1 MDEFLRFAL
10 LGIGIGAVYGLTAQG
25 LVLVFLSSRV
35 LNFAQGAIALLAA
48 YTYFESSRAGI
59 PLWAAAVIGV
69 VVAAAAG
76 AVIEL
81 VIMRPMRH
89 ASTVTRLVATI
100 AVLTVIQSSAALV
113 YGDTTQFVPGLLP
126 TAPIQLTDT
135 LVIGA
140 DRVIVLAIAL
150 VITVVLTVLVRRTR
164 IGLATI
170 GIAENATA
178 VEVLGWSSRS
188 ISLINW
194 TVGALLAG
202 IAGVLIAPM
211 NGISV
216 SGMGQIVY
224 CALAAALIGGFR
236 SFGWAMG
243 GGLVLGIAQSEAVR
257 IHGEVGWST
266 AIPFIVIVAAILIR
280 GDVVRGR
287 GGVRQRLSAVGNGV
301 VKPAWVI
308 VCVVAVGALSLLLG
322 SSALDAFST
331 SMIIAVLGLSVVV
344 ATGYAGELSLA
355 QYAVAGLGALS
366 AVQSANLFGVPFP
379 VALVIGAVAGLLSG
393 IVMGLLSLRVR
404 GDVVAIITV
413 GLALAVQALVLEN
426 PAITGGISGINV
438 PAPDVFGLSVDAVT
452 QPERFALV
460 CAIVLV
466 VCALIVAN
474 VRRGA
479 AGRRLLAMRSGE
491 RAASSLGISVRG
503 ARLYALAVAGGLA
516 GIAGALLA
524 FRQPSLTFGAFT
536 VDASMTILGAVVLGG
551 VGYIAAGVMAGFAV
565 TGGFIYYL
573 MTLSGWQEF
582 LPLLLGLALLVN
594 LVLVPDGVIPANAA
608 WFRSLT
614 SALRR
619 TPRTPAPEVAPV
631 APVTP
636 IPPAA
641 TRTAA
646 RGQSL
651 SVQSLSV
658 EFGGIRA
665 LDDVSLSLTPGTVVG
680 LIGPNGAGKTTL
692 IDSVTGIT
700 RRYTGSVSMSGEAID
715 RLTAAERAR
724 RGLGRTL
731 QGLELFEELT
741 VRENLVIGSD
751 PHSWH
756 AYVTDLVRPGRAELS
771 PAAWAAVHRF
781 ELADAL
787 DAMPS
792 SLPYGRRRLVAIAR
806 SIAAQPDVLL
816 MDEPAAGLS
825 APERLELGDLI
836 REMAQEWNMTI
847 LLVEHDVDMVMRVC
861 DQITVLEFGKVI
873 AQGPPD
879 IVRAHKEVRR
889 AFLGQEITA

>member
-35 LNFAQGAIALLAA
+35 LNFAQGAIALIAA
-48 YTYFESSRAGI
+48 YTYFESTRVGV
-59 PLWAAAVIGV
+59 PLWAAAIIAL
-69 VVAAAAG
+69 VVAAASG
-76 AVIEL
+76 ALIEL
-81 VIMRPMRH
+81 LIMRPMRNS
-89 ASTVTRLVATI
+89 STVTRLVATI
-100 AVLTVIQSSAALV
+100 AVLTVIQSTAALV

-126 TAPIQLTDT
+126 TTPIQLTET

-140 DRVIVLAIAL
+140 DRAIVLAIG
-150 VITVVLTVLVRRTR
+150 VVVTVALTVLVRRTR
-164 IGLATI
+164 LGLATV
-170 GIAENATA
+170 GTAENATA

-188 ISLINW
+188 ISLVNW

-202 IAGVLIAPM
+202 LAGILIAPM

-216 SGMGQIVY
+216 GGMGQIVY

-243 GGLVLGIAQSEAVR
+243 GGLILGIAQSEAVR

-287 GGVRQRLSAVGNGV
+287 GGARQRLSAVGTGI
-301 VKPAWVI
+301 VKPAWLV
-308 VCVVAVGALSLLLG
+308 VCVVLAGAGSLLLG
-322 SSALDAFST
+322 HSALDAFST
-331 SMIIAVLGLSVVV
+331 SLIVALLALSVVV

-355 QYAVAGLGALS
+355 QYAVAGLGALAAAQAAS
-366 AVQSANLFGVPFP
+366 ALGLPFP
-379 VALVIGAVAGLLSG
+379 IALIIGAAAGLCAG
-393 IVMGLLSLRVR
+393 VVIGLLSLRVR

-426 PAITGGISGINV
+426 PAITGGISGISV
-438 PAPDVFGLSVDAVT
+438 PSPSLLGLSVDAVEH
-452 QPERFALV
+452 PERFALV
-460 CAIVLV
+460 CAVILILG
-466 VCALIVAN
+466 ALIVAN

-479 AGRRLLAMRSGE
+479 AGRRMLAMRSGE

-516 GIAGALLA
+516 GLAGALLA
-524 FRQPSLTFGAFT
+524 FRAPSLTFDGFT
-536 VDASMTILGAVVLGG
+536 VDASMTLLGAVVLGG
-551 VGYIAAGVMAGFAV
+551 VGYIAAGVVGGFAV
-565 TGGFIYYL
+565 TGGFVYYL
-573 MTLSGWQEF
+573 MTLSGWQQF

-608 WFRSLT
+608 WFRALT
-614 SALRR
+614 ARFRR
-619 TPRTPAPEVAPV
+619 TAR
-631 APVTP
+631 PVTP
-636 IPPAA
+636 ATAAPATTDA
-641 TRTAA
+641 AALTA

-651 SVQSLSV
+651 TVQGLTV

-665 LDDVSLSLTPGTVVG
+665 LDDVSLAIEPGQVVG

-700 RRYTGSVSMSGEAID
+700 RRYSGSVALSGEPLE
-715 RLTAAERAR
+715 RVTAAERAR

-741 VRENLVIGSD
+741 VYENLVVGSD
-751 PHSWH
+751 PRSWH
-756 AYVTDLVRPGRAELS
+756 AYVTDLVRPGRAQLS

-781 ELADAL
+781 GLADAL
-787 DAMPS
+787 DAMPGA
-792 SLPYGRRRLVAIAR
+792 LPYGRRRLVAIAR

-816 MDEPAAGLS
+816 LDEPAAGLS
-825 APERLELGDLI
+825 APERVELGDLV
-836 REMAQEWNMTI
+836 REMAEQWNMAI
-847 LLVEHDVDMVMRVC
+847 LLVEHDVDLVMRVC
-861 DQITVLEFGKVI
+861 DHITVLEFGKVI
-873 AQGPPD
+873 AQGTPD
-879 IVRAHKEVRR
+879 AVRAHDEVRR
-889 AFLGQEITA
+889 AFLGQEVPA